1 MIQFPYG
8 ISDFHLIRTKGY
20 LYLDR
25 TVAIPDLET
34 VGRQLVFLRPRRF
47 GKSLLLSTLA
57 NYYDLY
63 AADEFPT
70 LFGDL
75 AIGKNPT
82 AERNQYLILRW
93 DFSKVSAQGDLAAI
107 TGNLFR
113 HLNECI
119 KGFAQKYQAILQFPI
134 TVYPEDALASFDSL
148 TNSVKNSGYTLYLL
162 IDEYDNFANEI
173 LTSDP
178 RDRVR
183 YHDLLEGE
191 GVLKTLFKVIK
202 ASATESKISRVFI
215 TGVSPVV
222 LSDMTSGYNV
232 ATSIY
237 LDERFNA
244 LCGVTQ
250 DELALLLQQILPAH
264 QQDKSKVADILDV
277 MRRFYNGYRFC
288 EALTLP
294 LLYNPTLS
302 FYFLRHYQQKGD
314 MPRQMLDGNL
324 AMDAGRIRYIA
335 NLPVGAAVIEQ
346 MLDETRPT
354 PLRQLETRFGVEQ
367 LQRVQHDPTYMLSL
381 LYFFGVL
388 TIADVDGMG
397 RLVLAIPNL
406 VIRGLYVEQLKEQT
420 LPRFEDQQTA
430 QHLAENFYQT
440 ADLQPLAEFV
450 ENKYFAVFS
459 NRDYRWSNELT
470 VKTAFMT
477 LLFNDLYYIMDSEA
491 VIQRRY
497 SDLLMIIRPNMRR
510 FPLLKDIVLEFK
522 YVSLADAKLTA
533 EQVRNQSRETLAA
546 LPVVQTAMQAALT
559 QLRDYRQA
567 LETKYQQPDRLHCL
581 AVVALGFER
590 VLWQAC

>member
-25 TVAIPDLET
+25 TTAIPDLEA

-57 NYYDLY
+57 NYYDRHT
-63 AADEFPT
+63 ADEFPA

-93 DFSKVSAQGDLAAI
+93 DFSKISGQGDI
-107 TGNLFR
+107 EQIKRNLFE
-113 HLNECI
+113 HINVAVEE
-119 KGFAQKYQAILQFPI
+119 FVEKYRNTLTSAVTVLPHNAI
-134 TVYPEDALASFDSL
+134 ASFESL
-148 TNSVKNSGYTLYLL
+148 AGVVKNSGHTLYLL

-178 RDRVR
+178 HDRVR

-202 ASATESKISRVFI
+202 ASASEGKISRVFI

-244 LCGVTQ
+244 LCGVSQ
-250 DELALLLQQILPAH
+250 DELALLLQQILQAH
-264 QQDKSKVADILDV
+264 QQDTSQAADILDV

-288 EALTLP
+288 EVLTLP

-302 FYFLRHYQQKGD
+302 FYFLRHYQQNGD

-335 NLPVGAAVIEQ
+335 NLPVGAAVIDQ
-346 MLDETRPT
+346 ILDETRST
-354 PLRQLETRFGVEQ
+354 PLRQLETGFGVEQ
-367 LQRVQHDPTYMLSL
+367 LQRVQHDPSYMLSL

-430 QHLAENFYQT
+430 QHLAEDFYQT
-440 ADLQPLAEFV
+440 ADLQPVVEFV
-450 ENKYFAVFS
+450 ENKYFTVFS

-497 SDLLMIIRPNMRR
+497 SDLLMIIRPSMRR

-567 LETKYQQPDRLHCL
+567 LETKYQQPERLHCL

-590 VLWQAC
+590 VLWEAC

>member
-8 ISDFHLIRTKGY
+8 ISDFKRIRSQGM

-25 TVAIPDLET
+25 TAHIPAIEAAGD
-34 VGRQLVFLRPRRF
+34 QLVFLRPRRF

-57 NYYDLY
+57 NYYDQY
-63 AADEFPT
+63 TADEFPA

-75 AIGKNPT
+75 AIGRNPT
-82 AERNQYLILRW
+82 AEHNQYLILRW

-119 KGFAQKYQAILQFPI
+119 KGFAQKYEAILKFPI
-134 TVYPEDALASFDSL
+134 TVYPEDGLASFDSL
-148 TNSVKNSGYTLYLL
+148 TNSVKNSGHTLYLL

-178 RDRVR
+178 HDRVR

-202 ASATESKISRVFI
+202 ASASEGKISRVFI
-215 TGVSPVV
+215 TGVSPMV

-250 DELALLLQQILPAH
+250 DELALLLQQILPDH
-264 QQDKSKVADILDV
+264 QQDISRVTEILDV

-288 EALTLP
+288 EVLALP
-294 LLYNPTLS
+294 LIYNPTLS
-302 FYFLRHYQQKGD
+302 FYFLRHYQQNGE

-335 NLPVGAAVIEQ
+335 NLPVGGAVIDQ
-346 MLDETRPT
+346 ILDETRNT

-367 LQRVQHDPTYMLSL
+367 LQRVQNDPAYMLSL

-406 VIRGLYVEQLKEQT
+406 VIRGLYVEELKEQT

-430 QHLAENFYQT
+430 QHLAEDFYQS
-440 ADLQPLAEFV
+440 ADLQPIAEFV
-450 ENKYFAVFS
+450 ENKYFTVFS

-491 VIQRRY
+491 AIQRRY
-497 SDLLMIIRPNMRR
+497 SDLLMIIRPTMRR
-510 FPLLKDIVLEFK
+510 YPLLKDIVLEFK
-522 YVSLADAKLTA
+522 YVSLADAKLSA
-533 EQVRNQSRETLAA
+533 EQVRSQSRESLAA
-546 LPVVQTAMQAALT
+546 LPVVQTAMQGALT

-567 LETKYQQPDRLHCL
+567 LEAKYQQPERLHCL
-581 AVVALGFER
+581 AVVSLGFER
-590 VLWQAC
+590 VLWKAC

>member
-119 KGFAQKYQAILQFPI
+119 KGFAQKYQAILKFPI

-148 TNSVKNSGYTLYLL
+148 ANSVKNSGHTLYLL

-178 RDRVR
+178 HDRVR

-191 GVLKTLFKVIK
+191 GVFKTLFKVIK

-250 DELALLLQQILPAH
+250 DELALLLQQILQAH
-264 QQDKSKVADILDV
+264 QQDNSKVADILDV

-288 EALTLP
+288 EVLTLP

-335 NLPVGAAVIEQ
+335 NLPVGAAVIDQ
-346 MLDETRPT
+346 ILDETRTT

-406 VIRGLYVEQLKEQT
+406 VIRGLIQNVDSVT
-420 LPRFEDQQTA
+420 LF
-430 QHLAENFYQT
+430 
-440 ADLQPLAEFV
+440 
-450 ENKYFAVFS
+450 
-459 NRDYRWSNELT
+459 
-470 VKTAFMT
+470 
-477 LLFNDLYYIMDSEA
+477 
-491 VIQRRY
+491 
-497 SDLLMIIRPNMRR
+497 
-510 FPLLKDIVLEFK
+510 
-522 YVSLADAKLTA
+522 
-533 EQVRNQSRETLAA
+533 
-546 LPVVQTAMQAALT
+546 
-559 QLRDYRQA
+559 
-567 LETKYQQPDRLHCL
+567 
-581 AVVALGFER
+581 
-590 VLWQAC
+590 